1 MSELR
6 EVFEMV
12 TKQTEPDLDAWR
24 DQEHRQRRAARNR
37 KAGAI
42 ALVAALVL
50 GVIAFATVLRPGED
64 PKVAPANDGATTQ
77 QPAATPPLGAQI
89 IGLDGSVL
97 ERIPEA
103 SVGYGLRL
111 TPDGST
117 IAFITPGRISTIGID
132 GTGLTTLIEGITND
146 EGDAQDAVS
155 WSPDGSELAYV
166 DDGDIFVM
174 HADGSNIRQLTTDPN
189 GDFYPAWSP
198 DGSTIAYW
206 SGSRSGVDGGPR
218 NSEIYTIPADGG
230 SPTQLTSNDVSNI
243 EPAWSPDGTQ
253 IAYWNGGELWV
264 MASDGSDQRA
274 VSSLSAIA
282 DEAAWAPAW
291 SPDGTRIVALRYD
304 ENPFGTPA
312 PLPTPGPLMNVVVF
326 DLETGLATDTGLR
339 VRTDLNG
346 VTWASDDSLLVNRYD

>member
-1 MSELR
+1 MTELR

-50 GVIAFATVLRPGED
+50 GVIAFATVLRPGGD
-64 PKVAPANDGATTQ
+64 SKVAPANNGKAQHQD
-77 QPAATPPLGAQI
+77 ATPPFGAQI

-97 ERIPEA
+97 ERIPGPED
-103 SVGYGLRL
+103 GYGLRL
-111 TPDGST
+111 SPDGST
-117 IAFITPGRISTIGID
+117 IAFITPGRISTIGVD
-132 GTGLTTLIEGITND
+132 GTGRTTLIEGILNNV
-146 EGDAQDAVS
+146 GDAQDAVS

-174 HADGSNIRQLTTDPN
+174 NADGSNIRQLTTDPK

-230 SPTQLTSNDVSNI
+230 SSTQLTDNDVSNI

-264 MASDGSDQRA
+264 MASDGSDQHA
-274 VSSLSAIA
+274 VTSPSAIA
-282 DEAAWAPAW
+282 DEAAWTPAW
-291 SPDGTRIVALRYD
+291 SPDGTRIVALRFD
-304 ENPFGTPA
+304 VTPLGA
-312 PLPTPGPLMNVVVF
+312 LPLMNVVVF

-339 VRTDLNG
+339 VATDLNG
-346 VTWASDDSLLVNRYD
+346 VTWASNDSLLVNRYD

>member
-1 MSELR
+1 MPDLR
-6 EVFEMV
+6 EVFEMT
-12 TKQTEPDLDAWR
+12 TKQMGEPDVDSWSE
-24 DQEHRQRRAARNR
+24 QEKRQRRSARKR

-50 GVIAFATVLRPGED
+50 GVIAFATVLRLGGD
-64 PKVAPANDGATTQ
+64 SKVAPANNGKAQ
-77 QPAATPPLGAQI
+77 QQDATPPLGAQI
-89 IGLDGSVL
+89 IGLDGTVIK
-97 ERIPEA
+97 RIPEV
-103 SVGYGLRL
+103 SDGYGLRL
-111 TPDGST
+111 SPDGST
-117 IAFITPGRISTIGID
+117 IAYITPGRISTIGVD
-132 GTGLTTLIEGITND
+132 GTGRTTLIEGITNN

-155 WSPDGSELAYV
+155 WSPDSSQVAYV

-174 HADGSNIRQLTTDPN
+174 NAGGSNIRQLTTDPK

-230 SPTQLTSNDVSNI
+230 SPIQLTSNDVSNI
-243 EPAWSPDGTQ
+243 EPAWSPDGTK

-264 MASDGSDQRA
+264 MASDGSDQHA
-274 VSSLSAIA
+274 VASPSAIA

-291 SPDGTRIVALRYD
+291 SPDGTRIVALRFD
-304 ENPFGTPA
+304 VTP
-312 PLPTPGPLMNVVVF
+312 LGGSPLMNVVVF

-339 VRTDLNG
+339 VATDLNG

>member
-1 MSELR
+1 MSELK

-42 ALVAALVL
+42 VLVAALVL
-50 GVIAFATVLRPGED
+50 GVIAFATVLRPTD
-64 PKVAPANDGATTQ
+64 DSKVAPANDGATAQ
-77 QPAATPPLGAQI
+77 QHAATPPLGAQI
-89 IGLDGSVL
+89 IGLDGSVI
-97 ERIPEA
+97 ERIPEVA
-103 SVGYGLRL
+103 DGYGLRL
-111 TPDGST
+111 APDGST
-117 IAFITPGRISTIGID
+117 IAFITPGRISTIGVD
-132 GTGLTTLIEGITND
+132 GTGLTTLIEGITNN

-155 WSPDGSELAYV
+155 WSPDGSQVAYV

-174 HADGSNIRQLTTDPN
+174 NADGSGIRQLTTDPN

-206 SGSRSGVDGGPR
+206 NGSRSGVDGGPSD
-218 NSEIYTIPADGG
+218 SEIYTIPSDGG
-230 SPTQLTSNDVSNI
+230 SATQLTNNDVSNI

-253 IAYWNGGELWV
+253 IAYWNGGALWV
-264 MASDGSDQRA
+264 MASDGSDQHPIA
-274 VSSLSAIA
+274 SPSEIA

-291 SPDGTRIVALRYD
+291 SPDGTRIVALRFD
-304 ENPFGTPA
+304 ENPSGS
-312 PLPTPGPLMNVVVF
+312 LPLMNVVVF

-339 VRTDLNG
+339 VSTDLNG
-346 VTWASDDSLLVNRYD
+346 VTWASNDSLLVNRYD

>member
-1 MSELR
+1 MPELR

-50 GVIAFATVLRPGED
+50 GVIAFATVLRPGD
-64 PKVAPANDGATTQ
+64 DSKVAPANDGATAQ
-77 QPAATPPLGAQI
+77 QQGARPPLGAQI

-103 SVGYGLRL
+103 SDGYGLRL

-117 IAFITPGRISTIGID
+117 IAFITPGRISTIGVD
-132 GTGLTTLIEGITND
+132 GTGLTTLIEGITNNQ
-146 EGDAQDAVS
+146 GDAQDAVS
-155 WSPDGSELAYV
+155 WSPDGSQVAYV

-174 HADGSNIRQLTTDPN
+174 NADGSNIRQLTTDPN

-230 SPTQLTSNDVSNI
+230 SATQLTNNDVSNI

-253 IAYWNGGELWV
+253 IAYWNGGALWV
-264 MASDGSDQRA
+264 MASDGSDQHA
-274 VSSLSAIA
+274 IASPSAIA

-291 SPDGTRIVALRYD
+291 SPDGTRIVALRFD
-304 ENPFGTPA
+304 ENPSGF
-312 PLPTPGPLMNVVVF
+312 LPLMNVVVF

-339 VRTDLNG
+339 VATDLNG
-346 VTWASDDSLLVNRYD
+346 VTWASNDSLLVNRYD

>member
-1 MSELR
+1 MPELR

-12 TKQTEPDLDAWR
+12 TKQTEPDVDAWR

-37 KAGAI
+37 KTGAI
-42 ALVAALVL
+42 VLVAALVL
-50 GVIAFATVLRPGED
+50 GVIAFATVWRPGND
-64 PKVAPANDGATTQ
+64 SKVAPANDGATTQ

-89 IGLDGSVL
+89 IGLDGSVI
-97 ERIPEA
+97 ERIPEV
-103 SVGYGLRL
+103 SDGYGLRL
-111 TPDGST
+111 TPDGRT
-117 IAFITPGRISTIGID
+117 IAFITTGRISTIGVD
-132 GTGLTTLIEGITND
+132 GTGLTTLIEGIFNNL
-146 EGDAQDAVS
+146 GDAQDAVS
-155 WSPDGSELAYV
+155 WSPDGSELAFV

-174 HADGSNIRQLTTDPN
+174 NADGSNVHQLTTDPK

-218 NSEIYTIPADGG
+218 NSEIYTIPVDGG
-230 SPTQLTSNDVSNI
+230 SPIQLTNNNVSNI

-274 VSSLSAIA
+274 ISSPSAIA

-291 SPDGTRIVALRYD
+291 SPDGTRIVALRFD
-304 ENPFGTPA
+304 VTP
-312 PLPTPGPLMNVVVF
+312 LGERPLMNVVIF

-339 VRTDLNG
+339 VATDLNG
-346 VTWASDDSLLVNRYD
+346 VTWVSNDSLLVNRYD

>member
-24 DQEHRQRRAARNR
+24 DQERRHRRAARNR

-42 ALVAALVL
+42 VLVAALVL
-50 GVIAFATVLRPGED
+50 GVIAFATVWRPGDD
-64 PKVAPANDGATTQ
+64 PKVAPANNGKVQ
-77 QPAATPPLGAQI
+77 QQDATPPFGAQI
-89 IGLDGSVL
+89 IGLDGIVIR
-97 ERIPEA
+97 RIPVFQ
-103 SVGYGLRL
+103 SVGGYGYGLRL

-117 IAFITPGRISTIGID
+117 IAYITPGRISTIGVD
-132 GTGLTTLIEGITND
+132 GTGRTTLIEGIANN

-174 HADGSNIRQLTTDPN
+174 SADGSNIRQLTTDSN

-206 SGSRSGVDGGPR
+206 NGSRSGVDGGPR
-218 NSEIYTIPADGG
+218 NSEIYTIPAAGG
-230 SPTQLTSNDVSNI
+230 SPTRLTNNDVSNI

-264 MASDGSDQRA
+264 TASDGSDQHA
-274 VSSLSAIA
+274 VASPSAIA

-304 ENPFGTPA
+304 ENL
-312 PLPTPGPLMNVVVF
+312 LPTLPLMNVVVF

-339 VRTDLNG
+339 VATDLNG
-346 VTWASDDSLLVNRYD
+346 VTWASNDSLLVNRYD

>member
-1 MSELR
+1 MPDLR
-6 EVFEMV
+6 EVFEMT
-12 TKQTEPDLDAWR
+12 TKQMGEPDVDSWSE
-24 DQEHRQRRAARNR
+24 QEKRQRRSARNR

-50 GVIAFATVLRPGED
+50 GVIAFATVLRLGGD
-64 PKVAPANDGATTQ
+64 SKVAPANNGKAQ
-77 QPAATPPLGAQI
+77 QQDATPPLGAQI
-89 IGLDGSVL
+89 IGLDGTVIK
-97 ERIPEA
+97 RIPEV
-103 SVGYGLRL
+103 SDGYGLRL
-111 TPDGST
+111 SPDGST
-117 IAFITPGRISTIGID
+117 IAYITPGRISTIGVD
-132 GTGLTTLIEGITND
+132 GTGRTTLIEGITNN

-155 WSPDGSELAYV
+155 WSPDSSQVAYV

-174 HADGSNIRQLTTDPN
+174 NADGSSIRQLTTDPK

-230 SPTQLTSNDVSNI
+230 SSTQLTDNDVSNI

-264 MASDGSDQRA
+264 MASDGSDQHA
-274 VSSLSAIA
+274 VTSPSAIA

-291 SPDGTRIVALRYD
+291 SPDGTRIVALRFD
-304 ENPFGTPA
+304 VTPLGA
-312 PLPTPGPLMNVVVF
+312 LPLMNVVVF

-339 VRTDLNG
+339 VATDLNG
-346 VTWASDDSLLVNRYD
+346 VTWASNDSLLVNRYD

>member
-12 TKQTEPDLDAWR
+12 TKQTEPDLDSWKQ
-24 DQEHRQRRAARNR
+24 QEARQRRTSRNR
-37 KAGAI
+37 KVGAI
-42 ALVAALVL
+42 ALVAALVVAVL
-50 GVIAFATVLRPGED
+50 AFVTVVLPGEGENGTPAD
-64 PKVAPANDGATTQ
+64 PGRTT
-77 QPAATPPLGAQI
+77 PEPGTAIPPLGAQI
-89 IGLDGSVL
+89 VRPDGTVL

-103 SVGYGLRL
+103 SDGYGLRL
-111 TPDGST
+111 SPDGRT
-117 IAFITPGRISTIGID
+117 IAFITPGRISTIGVD
-132 GTGLTTLIEGITND
+132 GADLATLVEGITNN

-155 WSPDGSELAYV
+155 WSPDGSQIAYV

-174 HADGSNIRQLTTDPN
+174 DADGSNIRQLTTDPK

-230 SPTQLTSNDVSNI
+230 SPTRLTNNDVSNI
-243 EPAWSPDGTQ
+243 EPAWSPDGTR

-274 VSSLSAIA
+274 IASPSSIA
-282 DEAAWAPAW
+282 EGAAWAPAW
-291 SPDGTRIVALRYD
+291 SPDGTRIVALRFD
-304 ENPFGTPA
+304 ET
-312 PLPTPGPLMNVVVF
+312 LPVALPLMNVVVF
-326 DLETGLATDTGLR
+326 DLGTGLATDTGLR
-339 VRTDLNG
+339 VATDLNG
-346 VTWASDDSLLVNRYD
+346 VTWASNDSLLVNRYD

>member
-1 MSELR
+1 MPELR

-37 KAGAI
+37 RAGAI

-50 GVIAFATVLRPGED
+50 GVIAFATVLRPGD
-64 PKVAPANDGATTQ
+64 DSKVAPANNGKAQ
-77 QPAATPPLGAQI
+77 QQDATPPFGAQI

-97 ERIPEA
+97 ERIPGPED
-103 SVGYGLRL
+103 GYGLRL
-111 TPDGST
+111 NPDGST
-117 IAFITPGRISTIGID
+117 IAFITPGRISTIAVD
-132 GTGLTTLIEGITND
+132 GTGLTTLIEGITNNQ
-146 EGDAQDAVS
+146 GDGQDAVS

-174 HADGSNIRQLTTDPN
+174 NADGSNIRQLTTDPH

-206 SGSRSGVDGGPR
+206 SGSRSGVDDGPR

-230 SPTQLTSNDVSNI
+230 SATQLTNNNVSNY

-253 IAYWNGGELWV
+253 IAYTNGRALWV
-264 MASDGSDQRA
+264 MASDGSDQHLA
-274 VSSLSAIA
+274 SASAIG
-282 DEAAWAPAW
+282 DAAVWGAPAW
-291 SPDGTRIVALRYD
+291 SPDGTRIVALHYD
-304 ENPFGTPA
+304 VNSPPFLT
-312 PLPTPGPLMNVVVF
+312 LLNVVVF
-326 DLETGLATDTGLR
+326 DLETGLAADTGLR
-339 VRTDLNG
+339 VADDLNG
-346 VTWASDDSLLVNRYD
+346 VTWASNDSLLVNRYD

>member
-1 MSELR
+1 MPDLR
-6 EVFEMV
+6 EVFEMT
-12 TKQTEPDLDAWR
+12 TKQMGEPDVDSWR
-24 DQEHRQRRAARNR
+24 EQEKRQRRAARNR

-50 GVIAFATVLRPGED
+50 GVIAFATVLRLGDD
-64 PKVAPANDGATTQ
+64 PKVAPANNGATPQ
-77 QPAATPPLGAQI
+77 QQDATPPLGAQI
-89 IGLDGSVL
+89 IGLDGTVI
-97 ERIPEA
+97 ERVPEA
-103 SVGYGLRL
+103 SDGYGLRL
-111 TPDGST
+111 SPDGST
-117 IAFITPGRISTIGID
+117 IAYITPGRISTIGVD
-132 GTGLTTLIEGITND
+132 GTGRTTLIEGITNN

-174 HADGSNIRQLTTDPN
+174 NADGSNIRQLTTDPK

-206 SGSRSGVDGGPR
+206 SGSRSGVDGGPG

-230 SPTQLTSNDVSNI
+230 SPTRLTSNDVSNI
-243 EPAWSPDGTQ
+243 EPAWSPDGTK

-264 MASDGSDQRA
+264 MASDGSDQHA
-274 VSSLSAIA
+274 IASPSAIA

-291 SPDGTRIVALRYD
+291 SPDGTRIVALRFD
-304 ENPFGTPA
+304 ENPSGT
-312 PLPTPGPLMNVVVF
+312 LPLMNVVVF

-339 VRTDLNG
+339 VATDFNG
-346 VTWASDDSLLVNRYD
+346 VTWASNDSLLVNRYD